1 MNDHYNDPSQ
11 ENGKNA
17 SRSWISQSRHH
28 TDRVHQLNVKL
39 TGEVN
44 AALRQIAEDENLRL
58 YEVVEK
64 AIAFYREHHSRADH
78 G

>member
-1 MNDHYNDPSQ
+1 MNDHLNDPSHV
-11 ENGKNA
+11 NGKSA

-39 TGEVN
+39 TGEAN

-64 AIAFYREHHSRADH
+64 AIAFYREHHSHGDH

>member
-1 MNDHYNDPSQ
+1 MSDNANDPAQ
-11 ENGKNA
+11 LNGKNA
-17 SRSWISQSRHH
+17 ARSWITQSRHH

-44 AALRQIAEDENLRL
+44 AALRQIADDENLRL

-64 AIAFYREHHSRADH
+64 AIAFYREHHPGGGH

>member
-1 MNDHYNDPSQ
+1 MNDHINDPSQ

-44 AALRQIAEDENLRL
+44 TALRQIAEDENLRL

-64 AIAFYREHHSRADH
+64 AIAFYREHHSRGDH

>member
-1 MNDHYNDPSQ
+1 MNDNDPTQ
-11 ENGKNA
+11 LNGKNG
-17 SRSWISQSRHH
+17 SRSWITQSRHH

-64 AIAFYREHHSRADH
+64 AIAFYREHHPHGDH